1 MKSLSIIRAVVFAGL
16 LAGTVS
22 AQTIPFNLL
31 VTLPN
36 GNAATVPNDQTIPF
50 NTTVGTQVQATVTAT
65 YIGNSQATITQAPQ
79 DGLIGSA
86 EFKVTSNVVA
96 PSVLNRGD
104 NIKFTITFAP
114 TNASAAAGQIT
125 VPFTEPDPM
134 TGAPVPN
141 AIVLGL
147 QGSTPEFTLSYI
159 LQNDNNVIA
168 IPDGG
173 TIPFKPTLINTTATA
188 NLNITDTG
196 SGTGEIT
203 AIVPPAAG
211 SPFKVQGIPLLPF
224 TLGST
229 SSNATLTLV
238 VTYTP
243 TAVQTDTDK
252 IQITFQ
258 GGATE
263 TVNLTGNGITSTFTY
278 TYLVNG
284 TSQTVKP
291 GETIT
296 LPGANV
302 GSTSSLIVQVKNTGN
317 ANGTIN
323 SVSTSG
329 PFTLTNPLT
338 LPATVTN
345 GNSFSVPITFTPTQV
360 GTQTGQLVIGNDF
373 FNLSGQGLGPKLT
386 FAYTSSVGTTDVDLA
401 KGGAVV
407 FSPIEVGKSEQVSFA
422 VTNSG
427 LLPAT
432 ISNIGIQSGPYTI
445 SGVALPLILQPN
457 QSSQFTIA
465 FKPTAIG
472 FQDGTLILDTTMIPL
487 IGSGTAPQA
496 LPAYT
501 ISGPSG
507 TVTAQTQSNVSLT
520 LAQSYP
526 LDLTGT
532 LTITTQGNLGTDN
545 SVQFST
551 GGRTVDF
558 TIPAGSTSADFAGQ
572 GSQIPIQTGTVAE
585 SVTLTPTFT
594 TSGGVSVTPAS
605 PSTLQFA
612 IASTSPVLLT
622 AQANGQTSNSF
633 NLVLIGYSTTR
644 SLNSLNVTFNAA
656 PGFSIGTTQFTTDLS
671 QISTAWFQS
680 SASQPFGG
688 QFMITMPFTL
698 TGTAKTGQ
706 TLLQS
711 IASVAATVSNAVGT
725 SNSLQANVH

>member
-1 MKSLSIIRAVVFAGL
+1 MKPWSIIRAVVFAGL

-36 GNAATVPNDQTIPF
+36 GNAGTVPNDSTIPL
-50 NTTVGTQVQATVTAT
+50 NTTVGTQEQVTVTAT
-65 YIGNSQATITQAPQ
+65 YIGNSQATLTQTPQ
-79 DGLIGSA
+79 QGLIGSNQ
-86 EFKVTSNVVA
+86 FTVTSTVV
-96 PSVLNRGD
+96 PPLVLNRGD
-104 NIKFTITFAP
+104 SFKFTITYAP
-114 TNASAAAGQIT
+114 TNSSLASGQIT

-147 QGSTPEFTLSYI
+147 QGSTPAFTLSYI
-159 LQNDNNVIA
+159 LQNDNNVVP

-173 TIPFKPTLINTTATA
+173 TIPFKPTLINTTTTA

-203 AIVPPAAG
+203 AITPPAAG

-229 SSNATLTLV
+229 SSNGTLTLV

-263 TVNLTGNGITSTFTY
+263 TVNLSGSGITSTFTY
-278 TYLVNG
+278 TYLKDGV
-284 TSQTVKP
+284 TQTAAP

-296 LPGANV
+296 LPPANL
-302 GSTSSLIVQVKNTGN
+302 GSSSSAIVQVKNSGN
-317 ANGTIN
+317 ATGTIN

-329 PFTLTNPLT
+329 PFALTNSLS
-338 LPATVTN
+338 LPVTVTN

-360 GTQTGQLVIGNDF
+360 GTQTGQLVIGNDSF
-373 FNLSGQGLGPKLT
+373 ILSGQGLGSKLT
-386 FAYTSSVGTTDVDLA
+386 FAYTSSVGTTTVDPT
-401 KGGAVV
+401 KGDAVV
-407 FSPIEVGKSEQVSFA
+407 FSPIEVGKSEQVTFTA
-422 VTNSG
+422 TNSG
-427 LLPAT
+427 LLAAT
-432 ISNIGIQSGPYTI
+432 IANIGVSSGPYTV
-445 SGVALPLILQPN
+445 SGVALPLVLQPA
-457 QSSQFTIA
+457 QAAQFTIT
-465 FKPTAIG
+465 FKPTAVG
-472 FQDGTLILDTTMIPL
+472 FQDGTLVLDTVMIPL
-487 IGSGTAPQA
+487 IGSGTTPAA
-496 LPAYT
+496 LPSYT

-507 TVTAQTQSNVSLT
+507 TVAAQTQSNVSLT

-545 SVQFST
+545 SVQFAS

-612 IASTSPVLLT
+612 IASTSPVLLI
-622 AQANGQTSNSF
+622 AQANGQTGNSF

-656 PGFSIGTTQFTTDLS
+656 QGFSIGTAQFTIDLS

-680 SASQPFGG
+680 SASQAFGG
-688 QFMITMPFTL
+688 QFMVTMPFTL
-698 TGTAKTGQ
+698 TGTVKTGQ

-711 IASVAATVSNAVGT
+711 IASVTATVSNAVGS